1 MSTQNVATTIEPAKS
16 PRNVSIDIVRL
27 IAAFGVITIHVPF
40 STPAAGSI
48 NEFFSPLCVP
58 FFFLVSLT
66 YFISGLNG
74 TDAVNEVF
82 GKFWKRII
90 LPFWGW
96 TLIYTSLLLAKDYFI
111 GGVSHHSL
119 VFWRI
124 LFYGESA
131 VQLYYLPQ
139 LVVLQLFA
147 FSLYVIWKGDKGKKI
162 LGLGLLLL
170 GAFYI
175 AFGHAYNV
183 FGVLPVTSILIY
195 LIAATAIH
203 YLNLLKLTLSYRC
216 MIIGF
221 FLLILILGAN
231 FLKAQY
237 PFLRPFAKL
246 PIGGIG
252 LLLLII
258 GLPKFKVPQWVLI
271 LCSTSYGIY
280 LSHVVFLEFF
290 ETAIRKIHHGEINY
304 DLFNK
309 LALVTLIFICSII
322 LTLVLR
328 KVSFLRKV
336 LLGEGK

>member
-1 MSTQNVATTIEPAKS
+1 
-16 PRNVSIDIVRL
+16 
-27 IAAFGVITIHVPF
+27 
-40 STPAAGSI
+40 
-48 NEFFSPLCVP
+48 
-58 FFFLVSLT
+58 
-66 YFISGLNG
+66 
-74 TDAVNEVF
+74 
-82 GKFWKRII
+82 
-90 LPFWGW
+90 
-96 TLIYTSLLLAKDYFI
+96 
-111 GGVSHHSL
+111 
-119 VFWRI
+119 
-124 LFYGESA
+124 
-131 VQLYYLPQ
+131 
-139 LVVLQLFA
+139 
-147 FSLYVIWKGDKGKKI
+147 
-162 LGLGLLLL
+162 
-170 GAFYI
+170 
-175 AFGHAYNV
+175 
-183 FGVLPVTSILIY
+183 
-195 LIAATAIH
+195 
-203 YLNLLKLTLSYRC
+203 